1 MPPEDHQPPLCF
13 ECDGELEE
21 KDATLICDECGKIYT
36 LADYQNLVDK
46 EAEDYISYMK
56 EHSPELF
63 L

>member
-1 MPPEDHQPPLCF
+1 MPPEDYQSPFCY

-21 KDATLICDECGKIYT
+21 KGNILLCDECGKTYT
-36 LADYQNLVDK
+36 LAEYQILVDK

-63 L
+63 R